1 MAFDAQAGEFAF
13 PDWDRDELR
22 AALAGCLPESAILH
36 RDSELAAYECDGLS
50 SLRQRPRLVLLPDT
64 VEQVQAIVRL
74 CRQREIPLVA
84 RGAGTGI
91 TGGAKPDERSVLL
104 SLARF
109 NRIRRIDPLQRIAV
123 VEPGVRNLAVSEAA
137 AAHGLFY
144 APDPSSQI
152 ACSIGGNVAENSG
165 GVHCL
170 KYGLTVHN
178 VLGLKLIDA
187 DGELIEIGGGDCLD
201 APGFDLLALMHGSE
215 GLLGIVI
222 EATLRL
228 LPRPPAAQVVLAAFD
243 RMADAG
249 QAVSDIIAS
258 GIVPAGLEMMDRYT
272 LEAVER
278 FQQAGYP
285 EADAMLLCELDGRP
299 EEIDRQMQQLR
310 TILERNRACYLRQS
324 RNDAERER
332 YWSAR
337 KAAFPAVSAVQPDF
351 YLLDGTVPRR
361 ELPAVLERIGELSER
376 YGLAVANVFH
386 AGDGNLHPIILYDAN
401 RPGDYEKAEALGAE
415 ILADCIEKGGVFTG
429 EHGVGSEKTDTMC
442 LQFDRN
448 ELAIFHRIKAEL
460 DPTGILNPGKAIPS
474 LHRCAELGAM
484 HVHGGRMPHP
494 ELERF

>member
-1 MAFDAQAGEFAF
+1 MAFDMQAGAFSFA
-13 PDWDRDELR
+13 DWDRDALR
-22 AALAGCLPESAILH
+22 RDLAALLPESAILH
-36 RDSELAAYECDGLS
+36 RDSELTPYECDGLS
-50 SLRQRPRLVLLPDT
+50 SLRQRPRLVLLPDR

-74 CRQREIPLVA
+74 CRERGIPLVA

-91 TGGAKPDERSVLL
+91 TGGAKPDRHSVLL

-109 NRIRRIDPLQRIAV
+109 NRIRRIDPVQRIAV

-137 AAHGLFY
+137 AEHGLFY

-178 VLGLKLIDA
+178 VLGLKIIDA
-187 DGELIEIGGGDCLD
+187 DGDLIEIGGGECLD
-201 APGFDLLALMHGSE
+201 TPGYDLLALLHGSE

-228 LPRPPAAQVVLAAFD
+228 LPTPPAAQVVLATFE

-258 GIVPAGLEMMDRYT
+258 GIIPAGLEMMDRYT
-272 LEAVER
+272 LQAVER
-278 FQQAGYP
+278 HQQAGYP
-285 EADAMLLCELDGRP
+285 EADAMLLCELDGLS
-299 EEIDRQMQQLR
+299 EEIEQQMAQVLDL
-310 TILERNRACYLRQS
+310 LERNGAGFIRRSQTDS
-324 RNDAERER
+324 ERER
-332 YWSAR
+332 YWQAR

-361 ELPAVLERIGELSER
+361 ELPAVLERIGELSR
-376 YGLAVANVFH
+376 AYGLAVANVFH

-401 RPGDYEKAEALGAE
+401 REGDYDKAEALGAE
-415 ILADCIEKGGVFTG
+415 ILAECIDRGGVFTG
-429 EHGVGSEKTDTMC
+429 EHGVGSEKTDSMC
-442 LQFDRN
+442 RQFGRG
-448 ELAIFHRIKAEL
+448 ELAQFHRIKGTL
-460 DPTGILNPGKAIPS
+460 DPEGILNPGKAIPT

-484 HVHGGRMPHP
+484 HVHQGRMPHH
-494 ELERF
+494 ELDRF